1 MKQSNVQGRYPAT
14 DLSNYNQNNFVLY
27 NKDYNR
33 TNKIS
38 TSKAK
43 TKNNLKN
50 QFALNTKFS
59 RYNSADKYKLSNY
72 KSKPLIN
79 KFDEIVSKSKKN
91 FVTKDKVS
99 TNNQMYFYPNQINI
113 NINNYNFSN
122 YNNKSLNQRLQ
133 NASNT
138 QTDSRLSNIIQNNN
152 NSPAYIEIINPIPNK
167 SNTNSN
173 KEKEKYNS
181 FNRAAN
187 KQPSSFKNS
196 NINFNQLEKLN
207 ESIIKDKER
216 EKPAVISNSTTQLP
230 RTTIDQS
237 KKIIINKSLQKKIL
251 EINQTTT
258 NPPEINKKIKI
269 GNYEIDNENES
280 FFHDVI
286 NLFQDTNDKK
296 ERYSSYK
303 DEVNQKSPN
312 EDKNRMP
319 LIQMNKS
326 KITDK
331 STQQVYHLQG
341 SLNDKNVY
349 LDNVRLYL
357 YLKHLFI

>member
-1 MKQSNVQGRYPAT
+1 MKQLNVQGRYAAN

-72 KSKPLIN
+72 KSKPLLN
-79 KFDEIVSKSKKN
+79 KFDEIVNKSKK
-91 FVTKDKVS
+91 VTS
-99 TNNQMYFYPNQINI
+99 NQMNFYPNQINI

-122 YNNKSLNQRLQ
+122 YNNKSLNQRVQ

-167 SNTNSN
+167 SSTNLT

-196 NINFNQLEKLN
+196 NINFNQIDKLS
-207 ESIIKDKER
+207 ESNNREKDK
-216 EKPAVISNSTTQLP
+216 PALISNSTTQLP
-230 RTTIDQS
+230 RTAIDPA
-237 KKIIINKSLQKKIL
+237 KKIIINKSLQKKIF
-251 EINQTTT
+251 EINQTST
-258 NPPEINKKIKI
+258 NNLPDPTKKIKI
-269 GNYEIDNENES
+269 GNLEIDNENES
-280 FFHDVI
+280 FFNDVI
-286 NLFQDTNDKK
+286 NLFQDSNDNKK

-312 EDKNRMP
+312 DDKIKMP

-326 KITDK
+326 KVAEK
-331 STQQVYHLQG
+331 SLHQAYPLQG

-349 LDNVRLYL
+349 LDNVSSLL
-357 YLKHLFI
+357 ITINH